1 MTEDKKP
8 EWFDEEK
15 AENFSSTVRSGVDS
29 GEPKQKFEKIGR
41 FQKNLPLCRILTLLK
56 KEL

>member
-15 AENFSSTVRSGVDS
+15 ADNFTSIVRGGVDT
-29 GEPKQKFEKIGR
+29 GEPELKFEKKGR
-41 FQKNLPLCRILTLLK
+41 FQKICLPP
-56 KEL
+56 

>member
-15 AENFSSTVRSGVDS
+15 AEDFTSTVRSGVDS

-41 FQKNLPLCRILTLLK
+41 FQKICLSAGS
-56 KEL
+56 